1 MSISKN
7 FLKTRP
13 SCKVK
18 FHLSESEA
26 HGASEMYLV
35 GDFNKWDDTSHPMKK
50 MKDGGFSLEIEL
62 PLGQDIQFRYRSNE
76 NVWLND
82 PEADAYVP
90 CPYTDAENS
99 VVKV

>member
-1 MSISKN
+1 MPISKN
-7 FLKTRP
+7 FLKSRP

-18 FHLSESEA
+18 FQLSEAIA
-26 HGASEMYLV
+26 HGASNMYLV
-35 GDFNKWDDTSHPMKK
+35 GDFNKWDDTSDPMKK

-62 PLGQDIQFRYRSNE
+62 PLGQDSQFRYRSSD

-90 CPYTDAENS
+90 CAYTGAENF

>member
-1 MSISKN
+1 
-7 FLKTRP
+7 
-13 SCKVK
+13 
-18 FHLSESEA
+18 
-26 HGASEMYLV
+26 MYLV
-35 GDFNKWDDTSHPMKK
+35 GDFNKWDDTSNPMKK

-62 PLGQDIQFRYRSNE
+62 PLGQDSQFRYRSDE

-90 CPYTDAENS
+90 CPYTGAENS